1 MTTEEMNQR
10 TLSIIKNI
18 IENGFDL
25 IENPEDYEEYGF
37 NAWQVLAKISGILV
51 ALTEFEEKDKKKI
64 SCESAILEAKNQTI
78 EKLANNIASAIKRY
92 NSMLGASDN
101 RRIDV
106 CKTIGDDYIYEFVR

>member
-10 TLSIIKNI
+10 TLFLIKKD
-18 IENGFDL
+18 IENVFYL
-25 IENPEDYEEYGF
+25 IKSPEDYEKYSF
-37 NAWQVLAKISGILV
+37 NAWQVLAEISGIFIVLN
-51 ALTEFEEKDKKKI
+51 EFEDGDKKKI

>member
-10 TLSIIKNI
+10 TLSLIKNI
-18 IENGFDL
+18 VELGFDF
-25 IENPEDYEEYGF
+25 IESPEDYEKYGF
-37 NAWQVLAKISGILV
+37 NAWQILAEISGILV
-51 ALTEFEEKDKKKI
+51 ALNEFEEKDKKKI

>member
-10 TLSIIKNI
+10 ALLLIKNI
-18 IENGFDL
+18 IESGLDL
-25 IENPEDYEEYGF
+25 IESSEDYEEYSF
-37 NAWQVLAKISGILV
+37 NAWQALSKINGILV
-51 ALTEFEEKDKKKI
+51 ALNEFKDGDKKKN

-92 NSMLGASDN
+92 NSMLGVSDN

>member
-10 TLSIIKNI
+10 TLFLIKNI
-18 IENGFDL
+18 IESGLDL
-25 IENPEDYEEYGF
+25 IESSEDYEEYGF
-37 NAWQVLAKISGILV
+37 NAWQALSKINGILV
-51 ALTEFEEKDKKKI
+51 ALNEFEEKDKKKI

>member
-10 TLSIIKNI
+10 TLSLIKNI
-18 IENGFDL
+18 VEHGFDF
-25 IENPEDYEEYGF
+25 IESPEDYEKYGF
-37 NAWQVLAKISGILV
+37 NAWQILAEISGILV
-51 ALTEFEEKDKKKI
+51 ALNEFEEKDKKKI
-64 SCESAILEAKNQTI
+64 SFESAILENKNQTI
-78 EKLANNIASAIKRY
+78 GKLANNIAAAIKRY

>member
-10 TLSIIKNI
+10 TLFLIKKD
-18 IENGFDL
+18 IENVFCL
-25 IENPEDYEEYGF
+25 IKSPEDYEEYGF

-51 ALTEFEEKDKKKI
+51 ALNEFEEKDKKKI

-92 NSMLGASDN
+92 NSMLHTSDG
-101 RRIDV
+101 RRIDE
-106 CKTIGDDYIYEFVR
+106 CKTVNDEYIYEFVR

>member
-10 TLSIIKNI
+10 TLFIIKNI

-25 IENPEDYEEYGF
+25 IESPEDYEKYGF
-37 NAWQVLAKISGILV
+37 NAWQVLAKINGILV
-51 ALTEFEEKDKKKI
+51 ALNEFEEKDKKKI

-92 NSMLGASDN
+92 NNVLGASDN